1 METVRLIENI
11 GGRTASFQADLTD
24 LGQIDSLVSQ
34 VNLTF
39 GSSIDILINN
49 ACQPNR
55 RDSLSMLTEELYTQT
70 MDANFK
76 SCVFLCKAVIL
87 AMIEKSGGSI
97 VSIATAAGHTCEH
110 QA

>member
-1 METVRLIENI
+1 
-11 GGRTASFQADLTD
+11 
-24 LGQIDSLVSQ
+24 
-34 VNLTF
+34 
-39 GSSIDILINN
+39 
-49 ACQPNR
+49 
-55 RDSLSMLTEELYTQT
+55 MLTEELYTQT